1 MKLFLALS
9 LVGALGSSCLYVP
22 RRGTYHPAAAVRAEC
37 PPAHHWDG
45 YGCRHNGNGNG
56 NGNGHRR

>member
-1 MKLFLALS
+1 MKLLFALS

-22 RRGTYHPAAAVRAEC
+22 RRGTSHPAAAVRTEC